1 MANPYITPALFKFFR
16 ELATNNDREWFQA
29 HKERYEAKVR
39 EPLLQFVRDFE
50 PELHQISP
58 NFVADARRTGGSLF
72 RLHRDVRFSN
82 DKSPYKTAA
91 GIHFRHNSGRDVHGP
106 GYYLHLEP
114 GNLFAGAG
122 IWHPETKTL
131 VLLRNF
137 IAEKSEGW
145 LQAVTDPEFT
155 AHFTLNGERL
165 KRPPRGFDPNHPF
178 IEDLKRKDFIGV
190 SALTQRDVC
199 ADDFLERFTARC
211 RAAAP
216 FMEYLTMAVG
226 LSW

>member
-16 ELATNNDREWFQA
+16 ELAKNNTRDWFQA
-29 HKERYEAKVR
+29 HKERYEAQVR
-39 EPLLQFVRDFE
+39 QPLLQFVRDFE
-50 PELHQISP
+50 PALHNISP

-91 GIHFRHNSGRDVHGP
+91 RIHFRHDSGRDVHGP

-131 VLLRNF
+131 GLLRTF
-137 IAEKSEGW
+137 IADKSEGW
-145 LQAVTDPEFT
+145 IQAVTDPEFA
-155 AHFTLNGERL
+155 AHYTLNGD
-165 KRPPRGFDPNHPF
+165 PRGGSTPNQPL

-190 SALTQRDVC
+190 SDLAQSAVY
-199 ADDFLERFTARC
+199 ADDFLDRFTGRC

-226 LSW
+226 LPW

>member
-1 MANPYITPALFKFFR
+1 MANPYIKPGLFAFFR
-16 ELATNNDREWFQA
+16 ELARNNNREWFQA
-29 HKERYEAKVR
+29 NKEGYEAQVR

-50 PELHQISP
+50 PALHRISP

-72 RLHRDVRFSN
+72 RLHRDVRFSK

-91 GIHFRHNSGRDVHGP
+91 GIHFRHDSGRDVHGP

-122 IWHPETKTL
+122 IWHPDSNTL
-131 VLLRNF
+131 GLLRTF
-137 IAEKSEGW
+137 IADKSEGW
-145 LQAVTDPEFT
+145 LQAVEDKEFA
-155 AHFTLNGERL
+155 AHFSLDGDRL
-165 KRPPRGFDPNHPF
+165 KRPPRGFDPEHPL

-190 SALTQRDVC
+190 SQLTQKEVC
-199 ADDFLERFTARC
+199 ADGFLDRFSARC

-226 LSW
+226 LPW